1 MTTGQGVIQLA
12 TLWVEFSAIV
22 VLSLTLFR
30 FPLSLYKTKI
40 AVISLVMALISFYV
54 RNVMDMF
61 NYSVLLVIISYV
73 ALTVVLLRLPLLY
86 SMLICITGYFAQ
98 AIVQVALGVTG
109 MQLGITSIE
118 QIGDS
123 FWHGIVLSLVTAAV
137 SYALC
142 LILRSR
148 KIGFMFIARRFQ
160 GKEAMRGYNFILAA
174 ILLLLVVTIQLG
186 VLSLKIG
193 SVHLYLIAGM
203 LILFMIAVAAA
214 FHHNRQLLRDKY
226 KRL

>member
-1 MTTGQGVIQLA
+1 MTTSQGIIQLA
-12 TLWVEFSAIV
+12 TLWIEFSAIV

-40 AVISLVMALISFYV
+40 AIISLVMALISFYV
-54 RNVMDMF
+54 RNVMEMF

-73 ALTVVLLRLPLLY
+73 ALTVVLMRLPLLY
-86 SMLICITGYFAQ
+86 SMLVCITGYFAQ
-98 AIVQVALGVTG
+98 AVVQVALGISG

-118 QIGDS
+118 QIDS
-123 FWHGIVLSLVTAAV
+123 SIWHGIVLSLATAAV
-137 SYALC
+137 SYGLC
-142 LILRSR
+142 LLLQAR

-160 GKEAMRGYNFILAA
+160 GKDAMRGYNFILAA
-174 ILLLLVVTIQLG
+174 ILLLLGVTIQLG
-186 VLSLKIG
+186 VLSFKIG

-203 LILFMIAVAAA
+203 LILFLIAVTAA
-214 FHHNRQLLRDKY
+214 FQHNRQLLKDKY